1 MRGCGLGHGVRV
13 RTVVEP
19 VSSTSSG
26 SWGAV
31 PRALTN
37 FRCVYCLESV
47 CIPTTSLADTPS
59 HPSISPPTS
68 LADTPS
74 HASFFEACF
83 SILSLGTVGFR
94 YYGRRTRIATFAL
107 DDDFRAVHRLATP
120 STLAHT
126 KNPTDNA
133 ATATRRPSH
142 AAVARASGLSVF
154 KVRYDARR

>member
-1 MRGCGLGHGVRV
+1 MHSDYLTCPH
-13 RTVVEP
+13 P
-19 VSSTSSG
+19 I
-26 SWGAV
+26 
-31 PRALTN
+31 PRFFL
-37 FRCVYCLESV
+37 

-68 LADTPS
+68 LADTPSHPSISPPTSLPDTPS